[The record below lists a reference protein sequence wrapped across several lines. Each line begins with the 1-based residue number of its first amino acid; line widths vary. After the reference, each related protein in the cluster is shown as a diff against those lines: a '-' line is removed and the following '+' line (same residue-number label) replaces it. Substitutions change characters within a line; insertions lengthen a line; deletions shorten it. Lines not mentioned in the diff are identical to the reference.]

1 MGRARATAALALAL
15 GLAATAGAACSG
27 DGGRSLSS
35 AKKALTATTAPGN
48 QSAFGACQPL
58 PSQGTTPAW
67 FPADLP
73 LPDGSYAVGELAGA
87 PPGFHKGAWAV
98 KAAALVVGAL
108 AGACGSGRSS
118 SPAGSPTTAASPDPA
133 GLAWPAPSPDR
144 VIGLA
149 KGAGLVPETH
159 ESLEHHVHAHL
170 DVYIDGQPR

>member
-15 GLAATAGAACSG
+15 GVAATAGAACSG

-35 AKKALTATTAPGN
+35 AKKALTATSAPGN

-87 PPGFHKGAWAV
+87 APEFHKGAWAV
-98 KAAALVVGAL
+98 KASLSDFVQHVALGDWRARGWRLGRGDAETGEADDDFRRGAEAGTFRARAVYCDRGWTELVVTFTTGA
-108 AGACGSGRSS
+108 
-118 SPAGSPTTAASPDPA
+118 P
-133 GLAWPAPSPDR
+133 
-144 VIGLA
+144 
-149 KGAGLVPETH
+149 
-159 ESLEHHVHAHL
+159 
-170 DVYIDGQPR
+170 